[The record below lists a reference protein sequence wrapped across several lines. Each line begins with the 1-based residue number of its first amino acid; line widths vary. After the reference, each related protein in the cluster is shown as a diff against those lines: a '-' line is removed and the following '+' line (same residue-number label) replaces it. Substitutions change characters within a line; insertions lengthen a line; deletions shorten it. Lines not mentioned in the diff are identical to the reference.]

1 MVYRLKLQRSRA
13 YQTLISSKS
22 FIQLFLLSSFDG
34 QQLKPLVY
42 CSLLITSCNSEV
54 TDSGTTIAKEDPP
67 PKKKKLSKATQ
78 LEEKIVPALS
88 LVELDKEISEYK
100 GCSDSSCFKDCR
112 GGCFG
117 KNFMT
122 KDGDIMSDLMKLVL
136 QLFREKTRLKQKEEL
151 ESYFVDLFRRHCTNL
166 NSVVSFTLT
175 DYQDLYGEQS
185 SSSCSKEAVNQA
197 DRFTHDWSVD

>member
-1 MVYRLKLQRSRA
+1 MVNRLKLQRSRA
-13 YQTLISSKS
+13 NQTLISSKS
-22 FIQLFLLSSFDG
+22 FILLFLLSSFDE
-34 QQLKPLVY
+34 QQLTPLIY
-42 CSLLITSCNSEV
+42 CSLITSCNSEV
-54 TDSGTTIAKEDPP
+54 TNSGTTIAKEDPP

-78 LEEKIVPALS
+78 LEEKVVPVLS

-151 ESYFVDLFRRHCTNL
+151 ESYFVDLL
-166 NSVVSFTLT
+166 VQEAL
-175 DYQDLYGEQS
+175 YQFEQ
-185 SSSCSKEAVNQA
+185 
-197 DRFTHDWSVD
+197 RG